1 MVKSTYVLDVETAAS
16 LDRLARDWQ
25 VSKSEA
31 LRRVIRSAAAA
42 AAPDRVDV
50 LRRLQQ
56 AAGLTQVD
64 ANAWAKAVRIE
75 RHATAARPA
84 LRRRR

>member
-42 AAPDRVDV
+42 AAPDQVSM
-50 LRRLQQ
+50 LRQLQQ
-56 AAGLTQVD
+56 AAGLSQVD
-64 ANAWAKAVRIE
+64 ANAWAKAVRTE
-75 RHATAARPA
+75 RHATSRTAGRH
-84 LRRRR
+84 RR